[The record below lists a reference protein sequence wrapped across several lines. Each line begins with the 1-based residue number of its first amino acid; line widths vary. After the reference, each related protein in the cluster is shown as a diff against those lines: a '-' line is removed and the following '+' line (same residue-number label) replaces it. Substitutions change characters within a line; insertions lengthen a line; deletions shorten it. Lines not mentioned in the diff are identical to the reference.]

1 MKTGRITRIM
11 KILMA
16 LQSGRGYSVDDL
28 AKMLGLSRRTVFRD
42 LKELSEAGV
51 PYHYD
56 AKTRTYS
63 IDRHFL
69 LPPLDLTPKETM
81 GLLMIHQKAA
91 THMHLPFNDSALS
104 AALKIE
110 SNLSNKTRQYYNAVL
125 RNIYVKARPQTRPDA
140 FDRKFS
146 TLQEAILTRRSTNI
160 RYYLPVE
167 RKDIFTDMNPYHMMH
182 HNDSWY
188 VLGKSSFHNSICAL
202 KFNQI
207 RELRLLNKYF
217 VEEDR
222 FDLHEYLGR
231 AWSMTPEGRLYNVKL
246 RFMPEV
252 AYDVVSVKWHATQT
266 VAHNDDGS
274 ATVEF
279 RVDGLNEITWW
290 ILGYGDK
297 VEVLAPSILRQ
308 RIVQIAKNMLRVNSN
323 VQQVV
328 EISESSA

>member
-1 MKTGRITRIM
+1 
-11 KILMA
+11 
-16 LQSGRGYSVDDL
+16 
-28 AKMLGLSRRTVFRD
+28 
-42 LKELSEAGV
+42 
-51 PYHYD
+51 
-56 AKTRTYS
+56 
-63 IDRHFL
+63 
-69 LPPLDLTPKETM
+69 
-81 GLLMIHQKAA
+81 
-91 THMHLPFNDSALS
+91 
-104 AALKIE
+104 
-110 SNLSNKTRQYYNAVL
+110 
-125 RNIYVKARPQTRPDA
+125 
-140 FDRKFS
+140 
-146 TLQEAILTRRSTNI
+146 
-160 RYYLPVE
+160 
-167 RKDIFTDMNPYHMMH
+167 MMH

-308 RIVQIAKNMLRVNSN
+308 RIAQIARNMLRVNSN